1 MQRDCKL
8 RHMRAAASKFKNVQ
22 TSFCVLGSAVTS
34 RLARA
39 TQQQPPKAAK
49 GVVDGELGELV
60 IIMYL
65 LVYLA
70 QNPTP
75 A

>member
-1 MQRDCKL
+1 
-8 RHMRAAASKFKNVQ
+8 MRAAASKFKNVQ

-60 IIMYL
+60 IIMYPPS
-65 LVYLA
+65 VPGPKPDTSLA
-70 QNPTP
+70 S
-75 A
+75 